1 MSLRACMSVGSTAI
15 EGMPGTLD
23 KLQNPRAFLTCQYGE
38 NVPLGDRE
46 DELEC
51 PEIVE
56 ARLLW

>member
-38 NVPLGDRE
+38 NVLW
-46 DELEC
+46 
-51 PEIVE
+51 EIVKTN
-56 ARLLW
+56 